1 MSNKNL
7 ISAILGGAAIG
18 AAVGLLLAPQSGKET
33 RQKIR
38 KLQYLPTNNPQ
49 GKNSWYEVKG
59 KAKENAGVAADE
71 LDDFIGHILQSGKKW
86 WKSAKNKAGDVAD
99 EAGDAADRMAYKAN
113 NMADRGAEMARNAVN
128 KVENAADR
136 AGDHARNTGNRTE
149 NAINTGADQAKRAAN
164 DVKDRIS

>member
-18 AAVGLLLAPQSGKET
+18 AAIGLLLAPQSGKET

-38 KLQYLPTNNPQ
+38 KVGNLSAEQLNELIAQ

-59 KAKENAGVAADE
+59 KAKQSAGVAADE
-71 LDDFIGHILQSGKKW
+71 VDDFIGHILQSGKKW
-86 WKSAKNKAGDVAD
+86 WKSAKNKASDAAD
-99 EAGDAADRMAYKAN
+99 EAGDVADRMANKASN
-113 NMADRGAEMARNAVN
+113 LAERGADYAKNAAN

-136 AGDHARNTGNRTE
+136 T
-149 NAINTGADQAKRAAN
+149 ADQARHVGNRAVN
-164 DVKDRIS
+164 EVKDRIS

>member
-38 KLQYLPTNNPQ
+38 KVGNMSAEQLNELVAQ

-59 KAKENAGVAADE
+59 KAKESAGVAADE

-86 WKSAKNKAGDVAD
+86 WKSAKNKAND
-99 EAGDAADRMAYKAN
+99 
-113 NMADRGAEMARNAVN
+113 MADDAEEAV
-128 KVENAADR
+128 DR
-136 AGDHARNTGNRTE
+136 AGDKVNKMAERGADMAKNAGDQARNIGNRAE
-149 NAINTGADQAKRAAN
+149 NAVNAGVDQAKRTAN
-164 DVKDRIS
+164 EVKDRIS

>member
-38 KLQYLPTNNPQ
+38 KVGNMSAEQMNELIAQ

-59 KAKENAGVAADE
+59 KAKESAGVAADE
-71 LDDFIGHILQSGKKW
+71 LDDFIGHILQNGKKW
-86 WKSAKNKAGDVAD
+86 WKSAKNKAADAAD
-99 EAGDAADRMAYKAN
+99 EAGDAVDRAADKAN
-113 NMADRGAEMARNAVN
+113 NLANRGAEAAKNVTDNARNI
-128 KVENAADR
+128 
-136 AGDHARNTGNRTE
+136 GNR
-149 NAINTGADQAKRAAN
+149 AINEA
-164 DVKDRIS
+164 KDRVS

>member
-38 KLQYLPTNNPQ
+38 KAGNMSAEQMNELIAQ

-59 KAKENAGVAADE
+59 KAKESAGVAADE
-71 LDDFIGHILQSGKKW
+71 LDDFIGHILQNGKKW
-86 WKSAKNKAGDVAD
+86 WNSAKNKASDVAYD
-99 EAGDAADRMAYKAN
+99 AEEAVDQAGNKINR
-113 NMADRGAEMARNAVN
+113 MADRGADMAKNAGEQARNMGYRAENAVN
-128 KVENAADR
+128 
-136 AGDHARNTGNRTE
+136 TGV
-149 NAINTGADQAKRAAN
+149 DQAKRTAN
-164 DVKDRIS
+164 EVKDRIS